1 MKLVIECSTPVA
13 LVALVKDGNTI
24 IHQKE
29 NQNLHSKY
37 MLSMI
42 DSLLKEAS
50 VTPKELTA
58 IVVGEGPGSYTGARI
73 AVTIAKMFAL
83 QLNIPLFAFDSLG
96 VFATSESICAVEIQ
110 LKRRTVLGGVYD
122 MSQGQIIHSPKYYD
136 QDEWDKVTAG
146 LTVIAPQKKAIN
158 LDQLILREIKD
169 INSFSPNYAR
179 EWQPT

>member
-1 MKLVIECSTPVA
+1 MKLFIECSTPVA
-13 LVALVKDGNTI
+13 IAALVSDVKTI
-24 IHQKE
+24 IHQQE

-42 DSLLKEAS
+42 DSLLKEAKI
-50 VTPKELTA
+50 TPKDLTF

-83 QLNIPLFAFDSLG
+83 QLDIPLFTFDSLSL
-96 VFATSESICAVEIQ
+96 FATNELACAVEVK

-122 MSQGQIIHSPKYYD
+122 LSQGQIIHPPKYYD
-136 QDEWDKVTAG
+136 QDEWDKLSAG
-146 LTVIAPQKKAIN
+146 YPLISPQKRDFN
-158 LDQLILREIKD
+158 LNELILQEVKD
-169 INSFSPNYAR
+169 KSSLSPNYAR